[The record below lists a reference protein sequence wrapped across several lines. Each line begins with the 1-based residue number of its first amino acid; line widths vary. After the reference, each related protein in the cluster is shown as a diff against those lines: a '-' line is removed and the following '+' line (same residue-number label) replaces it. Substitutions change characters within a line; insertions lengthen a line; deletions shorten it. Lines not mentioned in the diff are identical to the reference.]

1 MNPEL
6 QYKFEKE
13 LTEHNIVE
21 GRKLFN
27 KDSKGV
33 YEYQE
38 VFFMYRVWI
47 MKEAEIERLDARHK
61 REVEENFM
69 LGYTDAEYDY
79 WRSANG

>member
-27 KDSKGV
+27 KDNKGV
-33 YEYQE
+33 YEYPE
-38 VFFMYRVWI
+38 VLFMYRVWV
-47 MKEAEIERLDARHK
+47 MKEAEIERLKTKHTG
-61 REVEENFM
+61 EVEENFM

-79 WRSANG
+79 WRSSNG